1 MRFGVDYYPEQ
12 CGRENWEWDA
22 GKMHEMGVEV
32 IWMAEFAWARME
44 PAQGHYDFAWL
55 DEIICRVAFQ
65 RWLQQ
70 KYKTVECLNEAWGTV
85 FWSQTYFRF
94 DQIPMPLPTPNSH
107 NPSLLLDWKRFCS
120 DLVVDF
126 QKLQIDIL
134 REECPDQPVISRLT
148 GVNGPLT
155 GKIRP
160 LTLKDFSGYSI
171 DV

>member
-32 IWMAEFAWARME
+32 IRMAEFAWARME
-44 PAQGHYDFAWL
+44 PAQGYYDFAWL
-55 DEIICRVAFQ
+55 DEIICRAAFQ

-94 DQIPMPLPTPNSH
+94 DQIPVPCRLPIRTIPHCCWTGSGFVQTWL
-107 NPSLLLDWKRFCS
+107 S
-120 DLVVDF
+120 
-126 QKLQIDIL
+126 
-134 REECPDQPVISRLT
+134 ISRSCRST
-148 GVNGPLT
+148 FCAKNVP
-155 GKIRP
+155 ISP
-160 LTLKDFSGYSI
+160 SSAAQQ
-171 DV
+171 V